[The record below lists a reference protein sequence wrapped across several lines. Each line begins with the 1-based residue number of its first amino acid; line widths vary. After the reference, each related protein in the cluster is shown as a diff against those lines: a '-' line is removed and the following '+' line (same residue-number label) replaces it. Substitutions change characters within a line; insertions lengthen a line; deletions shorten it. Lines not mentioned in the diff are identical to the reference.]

1 MAVPLKDSESSN
13 NLPQAVLHLI
23 SGQYPGVARDAGLLT
38 REDVIKIK
46 QYVKK
51 GLSLPSELPE
61 VESYLKYKT
70 INVAGLEPADIQ
82 VLFKKIRIHASSW
95 DAVESKIIQQ
105 SIDLSSA
112 AKNIVSSGGEI
123 ISVIKE
129 MPIMDRVRA
138 TLGRMTGND
147 LAGITYTSDDGEV
160 ASAVTEIIKLMKIDV
175 QRQQGATRE
184 LKDRISNFKI
194 ELSGGDLSSGKRV
207 FGLQSE
213 VKGKYDL
220 MERNNLV
227 ESIAS
232 TRQTIKEKKERITQ
246 LDKDYDYYV
255 GMSFSGGLPIFWPI
269 SGSIF
274 GPKAET
280 ARKERNA
287 LKAEVDALQESVSG
301 KESLQ
306 SAIESSMSNFGDIGI
321 RMAGAEAALNIL
333 NTMWQTMLSKIDSSA
348 QQFERINDAQR
359 LTTFVAEFALVIDPW
374 RDVKSTAGELV
385 VTFNEALDEYKK
397 SFN

>member
-1 MAVPLKDSESSN
+1 MAVPLKESEGSN

-38 REDVIKIK
+38 REDVLKIK

-51 GLSLPSELPE
+51 GLSLPGELPE
-61 VESYLKYKT
+61 VESYLKYKK
-70 INVAGLEPADIQ
+70 IDVAGLEPADIQ
-82 VLFKKIRIHASSW
+82 VLFKKIRIHAASW
-95 DAVESKIIQQ
+95 DAVETKILQQ
-105 SIDLSSA
+105 SIDLASA

-129 MPIMDRVRA
+129 MPIMERVRT
-138 TLGRMTGND
+138 TLGQMSGND

-160 ASAVTEIIKLMKIDV
+160 ASAVTEIIKLMKVDI

-220 MERNNLV
+220 MARNNLV

-232 TRQTIKEKKERITQ
+232 SKQTIKEKKERITQ

-255 GMSFSGGLPIFWPI
+255 GMSFSGVLPIFWPI

-287 LKAEVDALQESVSG
+287 LKAEVDALEEGVSS
-301 KESLQ
+301 KENLQ
-306 SAIESSMSNFGDIGI
+306 RAIESSLSNFGDIGI

-333 NTMWQTMLSKIDSSA
+333 NTMWQTILSKIDASA
-348 QQFERINDAQR
+348 LQFERINDALR

-374 RDVKSTAGELV
+374 RDVKNTAGELLA
-385 VTFNEALDEYKK
+385 TFNAALDEYKK

>member
-1 MAVPLKDSESSN
+1 MAVPLKESESSN

-51 GLSLPSELPE
+51 GLSLPGDLPE
-61 VESYLKYKT
+61 VESYLKYKK
-70 INVAGLEPADIQ
+70 IDVAGLEPVDIQ
-82 VLFKKIRIHASSW
+82 VLFKKIRIHAASW
-95 DAVESKIIQQ
+95 DAVETKILQQ
-105 SIDLSSA
+105 SSDLAAA

-129 MPIMDRVRA
+129 MPIMERVR
-138 TLGRMTGND
+138 TTFGQMTGND

-160 ASAVTEIIKLMKIDV
+160 ASAVTEIIKLMKVDI

-194 ELSGGDLSSGKRV
+194 ELSGGDLSTGKRV

-232 TRQTIKEKKERITQ
+232 TQQTIKEKKERITQ

-255 GMSFSGGLPIFWPI
+255 GMSFSGVLPIFWPI

-287 LKAEVDALQESVSG
+287 LKAEVDALEESVSG
-301 KESLQ
+301 KQSLQ

-333 NTMWQTMLSKIDSSA
+333 NTMWQTMLSKIDASA
-348 QQFERINDAQR
+348 QQFERINDALR

-374 RDVKSTAGELV
+374 RDVKSTAGELLA
-385 VTFNEALDEYKK
+385 TFNAALDEYKK

>member
-23 SGQYPGVARDAGLLT
+23 SGQYPGAARDAGLLT

-160 ASAVTEIIKLMKIDV
+160 ASAVTEIIKLMKTDV

-306 SAIESSMSNFGDIGI
+306 SAMESSMSNFGDIGI

-385 VTFNEALDEYKK
+385 ATFNEALDEYKK

>member
-1 MAVPLKDSESSN
+1 MAVPLSETQSSN

-23 SGQYPGVARDAGLLT
+23 SGQYPGVARDAGVLT
-38 REDVIKIK
+38 KEDVIKIK

-51 GLSLPSELPE
+51 GLSLPGELPE
-61 VESYLKYKT
+61 VEAYLKYKK
-70 INVAGLEPADIQ
+70 IDVAGLEPSDIQ
-82 VLFKKIRIHASSW
+82 VLFKKIRIHAAGW

-105 SIDLSSA
+105 SIDLASA

-129 MPIMDRVRA
+129 MPIMDRVRT
-138 TLGRMTGND
+138 TLGQMSGND
-147 LAGITYTSDDGEV
+147 LAGIQYTADDGEV
-160 ASAVTEIIKLMKIDV
+160 ASAVTEIIKLMRVDI
-175 QRQQGATRE
+175 QRQQGATQE

-194 ELSGGDLSSGKRV
+194 ELSGGDLSNGKRV

-220 MERNNLV
+220 MERHNLV

-232 TRQTIKEKKERITQ
+232 SKQTIKDKKARITQ

-274 GPKAET
+274 GPKAES

-287 LKAEVDALQESVSG
+287 LKSEVDALEEAVSG
-301 KESLQ
+301 RENLQ
-306 SAIESSMSNFGDIGI
+306 NAIESSMSNFGDIGI

-333 NTMWQTMLSKIDSSA
+333 NTLWQTILSKVDASA
-348 QQFERINDAQR
+348 QQFERIDDALR
-359 LTTFVAEFALVIDPW
+359 LTSFVAEFALVIDPW
-374 RDVKSTAGELV
+374 RDVKNTAGELV
-385 VTFNEALDEYKK
+385 ATFNDALEEYKK
-397 SFN
+397 SFH

>member
-1 MAVPLKDSESSN
+1 MAVPLKESESSN

-51 GLSLPSELPE
+51 GLSLPGDLPE
-61 VESYLKYKT
+61 VESYLKYKK
-70 INVAGLEPADIQ
+70 IDVAGLEPADIQ
-82 VLFKKIRIHASSW
+82 VLFKKIRIHAASW
-95 DAVESKIIQQ
+95 DAVETKILQQ
-105 SIDLSSA
+105 SSDLAAA

-129 MPIMDRVRA
+129 MPIMERVRT
-138 TLGRMTGND
+138 TLGQMTGND

-160 ASAVTEIIKLMKIDV
+160 ASAVTEIIKLMKVDI

-194 ELSGGDLSSGKRV
+194 ELSGGDLSTGKRV

-232 TRQTIKEKKERITQ
+232 TQQTIKEKKERITQ

-255 GMSFSGGLPIFWPI
+255 GMSFSGVLPIFWPI

-287 LKAEVDALQESVSG
+287 LKAEVDALEESVSG
-301 KESLQ
+301 KQSLQ

-333 NTMWQTMLSKIDSSA
+333 NTMWQTMLSKIDAST
-348 QQFERINDAQR
+348 QQFERINDALR

-374 RDVKSTAGELV
+374 RDVKSTAGELLA
-385 VTFNEALDEYKK
+385 TFNAALDEYKK

>member
-160 ASAVTEIIKLMKIDV
+160 ASAVTEIIKLMKTDV

-374 RDVKSTAGELV
+374 RDVKSTAGELLA
-385 VTFNEALDEYKK
+385 TFNEALDEYKK

>member
-1 MAVPLKDSESSN
+1 MAVPLKDTQSSN

-23 SGQYPGVARDAGLLT
+23 SGEYPGVARSAGVLT
-38 REDVIKIK
+38 KEDVIKIK

-51 GLSLPSELPE
+51 GLALPSELPE
-61 VESYLKYKT
+61 VESYLKYTKVN
-70 INVAGLEPADIQ
+70 IAGLEPSDIQ

-129 MPIMDRVRA
+129 MPIMERVKT
-138 TLGRMTGND
+138 TLGQLSNND
-147 LAGITYTSDDGEV
+147 LEGIKYTSDDGEV
-160 ASAVTEIIKLMKIDV
+160 ACAVTEIIELMKVDIK
-175 QRQQGATRE
+175 RQQGATQE

-194 ELSGGDLSSGKRV
+194 ELSGGELSTGKRV

-220 MERNNLV
+220 MERNNFV

-232 TRQTIKEKKERITQ
+232 TKKTISEKKDRITQ

-287 LKAEVDALQESVSG
+287 LKTEVDELQTAVSG
-301 KESLQ
+301 KEGLQ
-306 SAIESSMSNFGDIGI
+306 SALESSMSNFGDIGI

-333 NTMWQTMLSKIDSSA
+333 NTMWQTMLSKIDSSVE
-348 QQFERINDAQR
+348 QFGRIDNALR
-359 LTTFVAEFALVIDPW
+359 LTSFVAEFAMVIDPW
-374 RDVKSTAGELV
+374 RDVKNTSGELV
-385 VTFNEALDEYKK
+385 KIFNEALEEYKK

>member
-1 MAVPLKDSESSN
+1 MAVPLKDTQSSN

-23 SGQYPGVARDAGLLT
+23 SGEYPGVARSAGVLT
-38 REDVIKIK
+38 KEDVIKIK

-51 GLSLPSELPE
+51 GLALPSELPE
-61 VESYLKYKT
+61 VESYLKYTKVN
-70 INVAGLEPADIQ
+70 IAGLEPSDIQ

-129 MPIMDRVRA
+129 MPIMERVKT
-138 TLGRMTGND
+138 TLGQLSNND
-147 LAGITYTSDDGEV
+147 LEGIKYTSDDGEV
-160 ASAVTEIIKLMKIDV
+160 ACAVTEIIELMKVDIK
-175 QRQQGATRE
+175 RQQGATQE

-194 ELSGGDLSSGKRV
+194 ELSGGELSTGKRV

-220 MERNNLV
+220 MERNNFV

-232 TRQTIKEKKERITQ
+232 TKKTISEKKDRITQ

-287 LKAEVDALQESVSG
+287 LKTEVDELQTAVSG
-301 KESLQ
+301 KEGLQ
-306 SAIESSMSNFGDIGI
+306 SALESSMSNFGDIGI

-333 NTMWQTMLSKIDSSA
+333 NTMWQTMLSKIDSSVE
-348 QQFERINDAQR
+348 QFGRIDNALR
-359 LTTFVAEFALVIDPW
+359 LTSFVAEFSMVIDPW
-374 RDVKSTAGELV
+374 RDVKNTSGELV
-385 VTFNEALDEYKK
+385 KIFNEALEEYKK

>member
-1 MAVPLKDSESSN
+1 MAAPMTQSESCN

-23 SGQYPGVARDAGLLT
+23 SGEYPGVARDAGVLT
-38 REDVIKIK
+38 KEDVIKIK

-51 GLSLPSELPE
+51 GLSLPAELPE
-61 VESYLKYKT
+61 VESYLKYKK
-70 INVAGLEPADIQ
+70 IDVAGLEPSDIQ
-82 VLFKKIRIHASSW
+82 VLFKKIRIHAASW

-105 SIDLSSA
+105 SIDLASA
-112 AKNIVSSGGEI
+112 AKNIVSNGGEV

-129 MPIMDRVRA
+129 MPIMERVR
-138 TLGRMTGND
+138 TTVGQMSGND
-147 LAGITYTSDDGEV
+147 LQGIRYTSDDGEV
-160 ASAVTEIIKLMKIDV
+160 ASAVSEIIKLMRVDIE
-175 QRQQGATRE
+175 RQQGSTKE

-194 ELSGGDLSSGKRV
+194 ELTGGDLANGKRV

-220 MERNNLV
+220 MDRNNLV

-232 TRQTIKEKKERITQ
+232 TKQTIKEKKDRVVQ

-287 LKAEVDALQESVSG
+287 LKEEIDTLQASVSG

-333 NTMWQTMLSKIDSSA
+333 NTMWQTILSKIDASA
-348 QQFERINDAQR
+348 EQFGRIDDAMR

-374 RDVKSTAGELV
+374 RDVKNTAGELV
-385 VTFNEALDEYKK
+385 ATFNQALDEYKK
-397 SFN
+397 SFR

>member
-1 MAVPLKDSESSN
+1 MTVLLNESESSHD
-13 NLPQAVLHLI
+13 LPKAVLQLI
-23 SGQYPGVARDAGLLT
+23 SGEFPGVARSAGIFT
-38 REDVIKIK
+38 KEDVIAIK

-51 GLSLPSELPE
+51 GLALPSELPE
-61 VESYLKYKT
+61 VESYLKYTKVD
-70 INVAGLEPADIQ
+70 IAGLEPGDIQ
-82 VLFKKIRIHASSW
+82 VLFKKIRIHAASW
-95 DAVESKIIQQ
+95 DAVENKIVQQ

-112 AKNIVSSGGEI
+112 AKNIVSSGSEI

-129 MPIMDRVRA
+129 MPIMDRVRT
-138 TLGRMTGND
+138 TLGEMNQND
-147 LAGITYTSDDGEV
+147 LEGIRYTSDDGEV
-160 ASAVTEIIKLMKIDV
+160 ASAVTEIIELMKVDIK
-175 QRQQGATRE
+175 RQQSATQE
-184 LKDRISNFKI
+184 LKDRLSNFKI
-194 ELSGGDLSSGKRV
+194 ELSGGELSGGKRV
-207 FGLQSE
+207 FGLQAE

-220 MERNNLV
+220 MERNNLL

-232 TRQTIKEKKERITQ
+232 TKQTIKEKKERITQ

-287 LKAEVDALQESVSG
+287 LKTEIDALELAVSG
-301 KESLQ
+301 KENLQ

-333 NTMWQTMLSKIDSSA
+333 NTMWQTILSKVDSSA
-348 QQFERINDAQR
+348 DQFGRINNALR
-359 LTTFVAEFALVIDPW
+359 LTSFVAEFAQVIDPW
-374 RDVKSTAGELV
+374 RDVKNTAGDLV
-385 VTFNEALDEYKK
+385 AVFNEALEEYKK
-397 SFN
+397 TFN

>member
-1 MAVPLKDSESSN
+1 M
-13 NLPQAVLHLI
+13 
-23 SGQYPGVARDAGLLT
+23 
-38 REDVIKIK
+38 IKIK

-160 ASAVTEIIKLMKIDV
+160 ASAVTEIIKLMKTDV

-385 VTFNEALDEYKK
+385 ATFNEALDEYKK

>member
-1 MAVPLKDSESSN
+1 MAVPLKESESSN

-51 GLSLPSELPE
+51 GLSLPGDLPE
-61 VESYLKYKT
+61 VESYLKYKK
-70 INVAGLEPADIQ
+70 IDVAGLEPADIQ
-82 VLFKKIRIHASSW
+82 VLFKKIRIHAASW
-95 DAVESKIIQQ
+95 DAVETKILQQ
-105 SIDLSSA
+105 SSDLAAA

-129 MPIMDRVRA
+129 MPIMERVR
-138 TLGRMTGND
+138 TTFGQMTGND

-160 ASAVTEIIKLMKIDV
+160 ASAVTEIIKLMKVDI

-194 ELSGGDLSSGKRV
+194 ELSGGDLSTGKRV

-232 TRQTIKEKKERITQ
+232 TQQTIKEKKARITQ

-255 GMSFSGGLPIFWPI
+255 GMSFSGVLPIFWPI

-287 LKAEVDALQESVSG
+287 LKAEVDALEESVSG
-301 KESLQ
+301 KQSLQ

-333 NTMWQTMLSKIDSSA
+333 NTMWQTMLSKIDASA
-348 QQFERINDAQR
+348 QQFERINDALR

-374 RDVKSTAGELV
+374 RDVKSTAGELLA
-385 VTFNEALDEYKK
+385 TFNAALDEYKK

>member
-1 MAVPLKDSESSN
+1 MAFQLKDAESSN
-13 NLPQAVLHLI
+13 DLPKAVLHLI
-23 SGQYPGVARDAGLLT
+23 SGEYPGVARSAGVFT
-38 REDVIKIK
+38 KEDVIKIK

-61 VESYLKYKT
+61 VESYLKYTKLD
-70 INVAGLEPADIQ
+70 IPGLEPSDVQ

-95 DAVESKIIQQ
+95 DAVENKLVQQ

-129 MPIMDRVRA
+129 MPIMDRVRT
-138 TLGRMTGND
+138 TLGQLSNSD
-147 LAGITYTSDDGEV
+147 LEGIRYTSDDGEV
-160 ASAVTEIIKLMKIDV
+160 ASAVTEIIELMKVDIK
-175 QRQQGATRE
+175 RQQSATQE

-194 ELSGGDLSSGKRV
+194 ELAGGELSSGKRV

-213 VKGKYDL
+213 VKSKYDL
-220 MERNNLV
+220 MERNSLL

-232 TRQTIKEKKERITQ
+232 TRETIRTKKDRITQ

-287 LKAEVDALQESVSG
+287 LKTEVDELELSVSG
-301 KESLQ
+301 KEGLQ
-306 SAIESSMSNFGDIGI
+306 SAMESSLSNFGDIGI
-321 RMAGAEAALNIL
+321 RMAGGR
-333 NTMWQTMLSKIDSSA
+333 SRS
-348 QQFERINDAQR
+348 
-359 LTTFVAEFALVIDPW
+359 
-374 RDVKSTAGELV
+374 
-385 VTFNEALDEYKK
+385 
-397 SFN
+397 

>member
-38 REDVIKIK
+38 KEDVIKIK

-51 GLSLPSELPE
+51 GLSLPSELAE
-61 VESYLKYKT
+61 VESYLKYRK
-70 INVAGLEPADIQ
+70 IDVAGLEPCDIQ

-105 SIDLSSA
+105 SIDLTSA

-123 ISVIKE
+123 LAVIKE
-129 MPIMDRVRA
+129 MPIMDRVRT
-138 TLGRMTGND
+138 TLGQMTGND

-160 ASAVTEIIKLMKIDV
+160 ASAVSEIITLMKADI

-213 VKGKYDL
+213 VRSKYDL
-220 MERNNLV
+220 MERHNLV

-232 TRQTIKEKKERITQ
+232 TRQTIKEKKDRIIQ

-306 SAIESSMSNFGDIGI
+306 SAMESSLSNFADIGI

-333 NTMWQTMLSKIDSSA
+333 NTLWQTILSKIESSA
-348 QQFERINDAQR
+348 QQFERISDAQR
-359 LTTFVAEFALVIDPW
+359 LTSFVAEFALVIDPW
-374 RDVKSTAGELV
+374 RDVKNTAGELV
-385 VTFNEALDEYKK
+385 AIFNEALDEYKK
-397 SFN
+397 SYN

>member
-1 MAVPLKDSESSN
+1 MAVPLSDTESSN

-23 SGQYPGVARDAGLLT
+23 SGQYPGVARDAGILT
-38 REDVIKIK
+38 KEDVIKIK

-51 GLSLPSELPE
+51 GLSLPGELAQ
-61 VESYLKYKT
+61 VESYLKYKK
-70 INVAGLEPADIQ
+70 IDVAGLEPADIQ
-82 VLFKKIRIHASSW
+82 VLFKKIRIHAASW

-105 SIDLSSA
+105 SIDLASA

-129 MPIMDRVRA
+129 MPIMDRVRT
-138 TLGRMTGND
+138 TLGQMSGND
-147 LAGITYTSDDGEV
+147 LAGIRYTSDDGEV
-160 ASAVTEIIKLMKIDV
+160 ASAVTDIIKLMRVDI

-184 LKDRISNFKI
+184 LKERISNFKI
-194 ELSGGDLSSGKRV
+194 ELAGGDLSSGKRV

-220 MERNNLV
+220 MDRNNLV

-232 TRQTIKEKKERITQ
+232 SKQAIKDKKARITQ

-287 LKAEVDALQESVSG
+287 LKTEVDALEASVSG
-301 KESLQ
+301 KENLQ
-306 SAIESSMSNFGDIGI
+306 SAIESSMSNFADIGI

-333 NTMWQTMLSKIDSSA
+333 NTMWQTILSKVDASA
-348 QQFERINDAQR
+348 QQFERIDDALR
-359 LTTFVAEFALVIDPW
+359 LTSFVAEFALVIDPW
-374 RDVKSTAGELV
+374 RDVKNTAGELV
-385 VTFNEALDEYKK
+385 ATFNDALDEYKK
-397 SFN
+397 SFH

>member
-38 REDVIKIK
+38 KEDVIKIK

-51 GLSLPSELPE
+51 GLSLPSELAE
-61 VESYLKYKT
+61 VESYLKYRK
-70 INVAGLEPADIQ
+70 IDVAGLEPGDIQ

-105 SIDLSSA
+105 SIDLTSA

-123 ISVIKE
+123 LAVIKE
-129 MPIMDRVRA
+129 MPIMDRVRT
-138 TLGRMTGND
+138 TLGQMTGND

-160 ASAVTEIIKLMKIDV
+160 ASAVSEIITLMKADI

-213 VKGKYDL
+213 VRSKYDL
-220 MERNNLV
+220 MERHNLV

-232 TRQTIKEKKERITQ
+232 TRQTIKEKKDRIIQ

-306 SAIESSMSNFGDIGI
+306 SAMESSLSNFADIGI

-333 NTMWQTMLSKIDSSA
+333 NTLWQTILSKIESSA
-348 QQFERINDAQR
+348 QQFERISDAQR
-359 LTTFVAEFALVIDPW
+359 LTSFVAEFALVIDPW
-374 RDVKSTAGELV
+374 RDVKNTAGELV
-385 VTFNEALDEYKK
+385 TIFNEALDEYKK
-397 SFN
+397 SYN

>member
-1 MAVPLKDSESSN
+1 MAVPLKESESSN

-51 GLSLPSELPE
+51 GLSLPGDLPE
-61 VESYLKYKT
+61 VESYLKYKK
-70 INVAGLEPADIQ
+70 IDVAGLEPADIQ
-82 VLFKKIRIHASSW
+82 VLFKKIRIHAASW
-95 DAVESKIIQQ
+95 DAVETKILQQ
-105 SIDLSSA
+105 SSDLAAA

-129 MPIMDRVRA
+129 MPIMERVR
-138 TLGRMTGND
+138 TTFGQMTGND

-160 ASAVTEIIKLMKIDV
+160 ASAVTEIIKLMKVDI

-194 ELSGGDLSSGKRV
+194 ELSGGDLSTGKRV

-232 TRQTIKEKKERITQ
+232 TQQTIKEKKERITQ

-255 GMSFSGGLPIFWPI
+255 GMSFSGVLPIFWPI

-287 LKAEVDALQESVSG
+287 LKAEVDALEESVSG
-301 KESLQ
+301 KQSLQ

-333 NTMWQTMLSKIDSSA
+333 NTMWQTMLSKIDASA
-348 QQFERINDAQR
+348 QQFERINDALR

-374 RDVKSTAGELV
+374 RDVKSTAGELLA
-385 VTFNEALDEYKK
+385 TFNAALDEYKK

>member
-160 ASAVTEIIKLMKIDV
+160 ASAVTEIIKLMKTDV

-385 VTFNEALDEYKK
+385 ATFNEALDEYKK

>member
-1 MAVPLKDSESSN
+1 MAVPLKETESSN
-13 NLPQAVLHLI
+13 NLPQAVVHLI
-23 SGQYPGVARDAGLLT
+23 SGQYPGAARDAGLLT
-38 REDVIKIK
+38 KEDVIKIK

-51 GLSLPSELPE
+51 GLSLPGELPE

-70 INVAGLEPADIQ
+70 IDVAGLEPADIQ
-82 VLFKKIRIHASSW
+82 VLFKKIRIHAASW
-95 DAVESKIIQQ
+95 DAVESKILQQ
-105 SIDLSSA
+105 SIDLASA

-129 MPIMDRVRA
+129 MPIMDRVRT
-138 TLGRMTGND
+138 TLGQMSSND

-160 ASAVTEIIKLMKIDV
+160 ASAVAEIIKLMKVDI
-175 QRQQGATRE
+175 QRQQGATKE

-194 ELSGGDLSSGKRV
+194 ELSGGDLSNGKRV

-227 ESIAS
+227 ESIATS
-232 TRQTIKEKKERITQ
+232 KQAIKDKKAQIIQ

-255 GMSFSGGLPIFWPI
+255 GMSFSGGLPIFWVI

-274 GPKAET
+274 GPKAEN

-287 LKAEVDALQESVSG
+287 LKEEVDALEIAVSG
-301 KESLQ
+301 KEGLQ

-333 NTMWQTMLSKIDSSA
+333 NTMWQTMLSKIDSSS
-348 QQFERINDAQR
+348 QQFERINDALR

-374 RDVKSTAGELV
+374 RDVKNTAGELV
-385 VTFNEALDEYKK
+385 TTFNDALEEYKK
-397 SFN
+397 TFN

>member
-1 MAVPLKDSESSN
+1 MAFQLKDADSSN
-13 NLPQAVLHLI
+13 DLPKAVLHLI
-23 SGQYPGVARDAGLLT
+23 SGEYPGVARSAGVFT
-38 REDVIKIK
+38 KEDVIKIK
-46 QYVKK
+46 QYVKN

-61 VESYLKYKT
+61 VESYLKYTKLD
-70 INVAGLEPADIQ
+70 IPGLEPSDVQ

-95 DAVESKIIQQ
+95 DAVENKIVQQ

-129 MPIMDRVRA
+129 MPIMDRVRT
-138 TLGRMTGND
+138 TLGQLSNSD
-147 LAGITYTSDDGEV
+147 LEGIRYTSDDGEV
-160 ASAVTEIIKLMKIDV
+160 ASAVTEIIELMKVDIK
-175 QRQQGATRE
+175 RQQSATQE

-194 ELSGGDLSSGKRV
+194 ELAGGELSSGKRV

-213 VKGKYDL
+213 VKSKYDL
-220 MERNNLV
+220 MERNSLL

-232 TRQTIKEKKERITQ
+232 TRETIRTKKDRITQ

-274 GPKAET
+274 GPKAEA
-280 ARKERNA
+280 ARKERNV
-287 LKAEVDALQESVSG
+287 LKSEVDELELSVSG
-301 KESLQ
+301 KEGLQ
-306 SAIESSMSNFGDIGI
+306 SAMESSLSNFGDIGI

-333 NTMWQTMLSKIDSSA
+333 NTMWQTILSKIDASA
-348 QQFERINDAQR
+348 EQFGRINNALR
-359 LTTFVAEFALVIDPW
+359 LTSFVAEFAMVIDPW
-374 RDVKSTAGELV
+374 RDVKNTAGELV
-385 VTFNEALDEYKK
+385 AVFNEALEEYKK

>member
-160 ASAVTEIIKLMKIDV
+160 ASAVTEIIKLMKTDV
-175 QRQQGATRE
+175 RRQQGATRE

-359 LTTFVAEFALVIDPW
+359 LTTFVADFALVIDPW

-385 VTFNEALDEYKK
+385 ATFNEALDEYKK

>member
-1 MAVPLKDSESSN
+1 MAVPLKESESSN

-51 GLSLPSELPE
+51 GLSLPGDLPE
-61 VESYLKYKT
+61 VESYLKYKK
-70 INVAGLEPADIQ
+70 IDVAGLEPADIQ
-82 VLFKKIRIHASSW
+82 VLFKKIRIHAASW
-95 DAVESKIIQQ
+95 DAVETKILQQ
-105 SIDLSSA
+105 SSDLAAA

-129 MPIMDRVRA
+129 MPIMERVRT
-138 TLGRMTGND
+138 TLGQMSGND

-160 ASAVTEIIKLMKIDV
+160 ASAVTEIIKLMKVDI

-194 ELSGGDLSSGKRV
+194 ELSGGDLSTGKRV

-220 MERNNLV
+220 MKRNNLV

-232 TRQTIKEKKERITQ
+232 TQQTIKEKKERIAQ

-255 GMSFSGGLPIFWPI
+255 GMSFSGVLPIFWPI

-287 LKAEVDALQESVSG
+287 LKAEVDTLEESVSG
-301 KESLQ
+301 KQSLQ

-333 NTMWQTMLSKIDSSA
+333 NTMWQTMLSKIDASA
-348 QQFERINDAQR
+348 QQFEGINDALR

-374 RDVKSTAGELV
+374 RDVKSTAGELLA
-385 VTFNEALDEYKK
+385 TFNAALDEYKK

>member
-38 REDVIKIK
+38 KEDVIKIK

-51 GLSLPSELPE
+51 GLSLPSELAE
-61 VESYLKYKT
+61 VESYLKYRK
-70 INVAGLEPADIQ
+70 IDVAGLEPCDIQ

-105 SIDLSSA
+105 SIDLTSA

-123 ISVIKE
+123 LAVIKE
-129 MPIMDRVRA
+129 MPIMDRVRT
-138 TLGRMTGND
+138 TLGQMTGND

-160 ASAVTEIIKLMKIDV
+160 ASAVSEIITLMKVDI

-213 VKGKYDL
+213 VRSKYDL
-220 MERNNLV
+220 MERHNLV

-232 TRQTIKEKKERITQ
+232 TRQTIKEKKDRIIQ

-306 SAIESSMSNFGDIGI
+306 SAMESSLSNFADIGI

-333 NTMWQTMLSKIDSSA
+333 NTLWQTILSKIESSA
-348 QQFERINDAQR
+348 QQFERISDAQR
-359 LTTFVAEFALVIDPW
+359 LTSFVAEFALVIDPW
-374 RDVKSTAGELV
+374 RDVKNTAGELV
-385 VTFNEALDEYKK
+385 TIFNEALDEYKK
-397 SFN
+397 SYN